1 MLCNC
6 VSKQR
11 PGATKKAPLGDG
23 AGAAQIAKKN
33 IKLLGKGIKGL
44 PVEEQAN
51 NVLIK
56 TSGLSVREG
65 EDIASTLQVFGEQF
79 INLLQAE
86 LADSM
91 RVALGLPMDGVE
103 GGGCLDA
110 LAVDAD
116 EV

>member
-1 MLCNC
+1 
-6 VSKQR
+6 
-11 PGATKKAPLGDG
+11 
-23 AGAAQIAKKN
+23 
-33 IKLLGKGIKGL
+33 
-44 PVEEQAN
+44 
-51 NVLIK
+51 
-56 TSGLSVREG
+56 
-65 EDIASTLQVFGEQF
+65 
-79 INLLQAE
+79 LQAE